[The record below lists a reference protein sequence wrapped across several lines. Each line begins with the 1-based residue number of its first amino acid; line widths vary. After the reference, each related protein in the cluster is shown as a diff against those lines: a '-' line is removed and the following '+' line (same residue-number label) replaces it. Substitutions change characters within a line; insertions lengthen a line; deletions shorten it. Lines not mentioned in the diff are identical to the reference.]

1 MQPVTKHDNRQSQ
14 RLEQEI
20 KKLKT
25 DQDRKIAQSIE
36 EYQAR
41 NVLLNDQIIDY
52 QTQIKHLNNEINAH
66 MSRINLKEQSYRAME
81 QQV

>member
-1 MQPVTKHDNRQSQ
+1 MYHKEQEIIQLRANIIDYETKLKTNAESKIQSVVKLENKQTQ

-20 KKLKT
+20 KKLKN
-25 DQDRKIAQSIE
+25 DQDRKITQSIE

-52 QTQIKHLNNEINAH
+52 
-66 MSRINLKEQSYRAME
+66 
-81 QQV
+81 